1 MGCIL
6 HFANCC
12 SGLITRHPRAL
23 DQSARTMLI
32 DEDLSNN
39 DRSPYRAIFV
49 SVAIKIGGSDGPP
62 MVPVQAKATGDGPAR
77 IDLVTWQRLGARGS
91 IARFKAK
98 KPSRRHE
105 AMNPRESE
113 TQSVMVA
120 MMRGI

>member
-1 MGCIL
+1 MDCIL

-39 DRSPYRAIFV
+39 DRWPYRTIFV

-62 MVPVQAKATGDGPAR
+62 MVPVQARATRDGPAR
-77 IDLVTWQRLGARGS
+77 IDLCHLTATGGEGIDRSVQGE
-91 IARFKAK
+91 
-98 KPSRRHE
+98 E
-105 AMNPRESE
+105 ALAP
-113 TQSVMVA
+113 T
-120 MMRGI
+120 